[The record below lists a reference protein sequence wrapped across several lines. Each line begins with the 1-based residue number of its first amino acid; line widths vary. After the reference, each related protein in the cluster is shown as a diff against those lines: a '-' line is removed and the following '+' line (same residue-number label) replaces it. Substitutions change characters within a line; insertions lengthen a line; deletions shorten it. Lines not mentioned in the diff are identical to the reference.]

1 MNRDAL
7 PTGEAKARAVQGMFD
22 AIARRYDLVNR
33 VMTFGLDVAWR
44 RRSVEA
50 MALAPGS
57 RVLDLACG
65 TGDFCNELARQ
76 GLVPFGLDFSFG
88 MLASATTAAPLAQAD
103 ALRLPVRDG
112 SADGITCGFALR
124 NVTSIPALFAECA
137 RVVRIGGR
145 VAFLETSEP
154 SNPLL
159 RLGYRVYAQGVV
171 PRVGALLSGE
181 GTAYRYLP
189 RSMAYLPPAGEL
201 VAMLRAAGF
210 PDAERRT
217 FLGGSAQLLVGT
229 RA

>member
-1 MNRDAL
+1 MNPDAL

-65 TGDFCNELARQ
+65 TGDFCNELSRQ

-124 NVTSIPALFAECA
+124 NVTSIPSLFAECA
-137 RVVRIGGR
+137 RVVRRGGR
-145 VAFLETSEP
+145 VASLETSEP

-159 RLGYRVYAQGVV
+159 RLGYRVYARGIV

>member
-7 PTGEAKARAVQGMFD
+7 PTGEEKARAVRGMFD
-22 AIARRYDLVNR
+22 TVARRYDLVNR
-33 VMTFGLDVAWR
+33 IMTFGMDVSWR
-44 RRSVEA
+44 RRSVA
-50 MALAPGS
+50 ALALPPSS

-65 TGDFCNELARQ
+65 TGDFCNELSRQ
-76 GLVPFGLDFSFG
+76 GLVPVGLDFSFG
-88 MLASATTAAPLAQAD
+88 MLASAMTAAPLAQAD

-137 RVVRIGGR
+137 RVVRSGGR

-154 SNPLL
+154 RNPLIRFGHSL
-159 RLGYRVYAQGVV
+159 YFGRIV
-171 PRVGALLSGE
+171 PWIGGLISDRA
-181 GTAYRYLP
+181 AYRYLP
-189 RSMAYLPPAGEL
+189 RSMAYLPPAEGL
-201 VAMLRAAGF
+201 VAMLREAGF

-217 FLGGSAQLLVGT
+217 FLGGAAQLLVGT